1 MSKAAYPS
9 PSPKRVNLMPIPPL
23 TKRQRDILDF
33 FQDYTRVQ
41 GISPTLEEIAQSL
54 GVNRVTVFGHVAEME
69 RKGVLRRSAPGIS
82 RGLELSS
89 EARSAETARTT
100 TVVRILGTIAAGS
113 PIEALEDPDTLDLC
127 DLITR
132 GSDVFALRVRGD
144 SMIGD
149 SIRDGDVVLVEK
161 RTRFNEGDI
170 VVAVLPDDQQ
180 ATLKRI
186 YKESGRFR
194 LQPSNPRMKPIL
206 VDSVDVRGV

>member
-1 MSKAAYPS
+1 
-9 PSPKRVNLMPIPPL
+9 MPLPPL

-89 EARSAETARTT
+89 EARSAETSRQT

-113 PIEALEDPDTLDLC
+113 PIEALEVPDSLDLC
-127 DLITR
+127 DLLGR

-149 SIRDGDVVLVEK
+149 SIRDGDLVLVEK
-161 RTRFNEGDI
+161 RNRFNEGDI
-170 VVAVLPDDQQ
+170 VVAVLPDDEQV
-180 ATLKRI
+180 TLKRI

-206 VDSVDVRGV
+206 VESVEVRGVVMGLVRTY